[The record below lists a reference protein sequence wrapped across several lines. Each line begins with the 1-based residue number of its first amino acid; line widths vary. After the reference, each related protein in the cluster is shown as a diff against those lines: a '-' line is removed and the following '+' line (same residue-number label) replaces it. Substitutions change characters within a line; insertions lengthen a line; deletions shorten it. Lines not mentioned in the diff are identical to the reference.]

1 MKYKVIKEYNDA
13 PSAPIQISKGEE
25 LVIIKESDS
34 NGDWPN
40 WIFCKGKNKE
50 GWVPRQIISI
60 EGTRG
65 KSSENY
71 IAKEFNL
78 TIGEILISNREL
90 NGWIWGNKENE
101 PDDFG
106 WASLNCLEKV

>member
-1 MKYKVIKEYNDA
+1 MKYQVIKEYNGA
-13 PSAPIQISKGEE
+13 PSTPIQISKGEE
-25 LVIIKESDS
+25 IVIIKESDS

-50 GWVPRQIISI
+50 GWVPKQIISI
-60 EGTRG
+60 EGKRG
-65 KSSENY
+65 ISSENY
-71 IAKEFNL
+71 VANEFNL

-90 NGWIWGNKENE
+90 NGWIWGNKEKE